1 MNTQSLPTHLLKL
14 LLLVGLIATGLSGR
28 VSALVLDEENRKQ
41 VILESG
47 ATVILIG
54 EATSSPTTRSR
65 RYYYLPFNL
74 RLSSRPDGTPEF
86 LFLKFTTEARGGAS
100 GGLMHFLMEWGATPA
115 QEAEIKSKLSSEE
128 RGAELV
134 GPVPMTAAGDAGSF
148 KIVSA
153 TLEDRTLSPTA
164 PILSGQAPLVPG
176 GKVATAARLTAA
188 GAQLLAASLEGS
200 RSISDVSIALNF
212 NYATLAPAVHGT
224 ISIDWSKLETE
235 KESIRAEYRRRR
247 SGTSSSS
254 SCFMFFCAS
263 SERAEYT
270 YSRDE
275 LREQYKF
282 LQEKQIVKVQFDE
295 LATLPE
301 EKVGKVREAFF
312 QFFLNMMAQPA
323 DQQNPPPPP
332 PGEDDKRKNLDIEKS
347 NGYRY
352 NYSAIR
358 RNITRKTQ
366 RMELNY
372 RLTFLNPFSIVGNL
386 ASWYN
391 GVRDNPKCVASV
403 NLNDPF
409 FQHRDIHFILDGD
422 VKDMFEEA
430 INYVTINVRKRR
442 TEGRAF
448 EDRLTIDS
456 KYIKEKGIDGLLTY
470 ARGEDRNPDN
480 YEYQTQW
487 SLRGGRIYPADPP
500 WKSGNWEGQTLALP
514 VVPRTIQLEGDI
526 DGMKSSDITRITA
539 QIHYRKFGEEVEE
552 NISISPAENKP
563 IVDKRIF
570 IDRNARGF
578 AYRLILYH
586 KTEGRLALPWAPQ
599 SDNYIY
605 AGIPA
610 DMLGTPSLKDAA
622 KEAARTVATGAS
634 EKVLERFSELVG
646 ERP

>member
-1 MNTQSLPTHLLKL
+1 MNTQSLPKYSLKF
-14 LLLVGLIATGLSGR
+14 LLLVGLICTGLLGR
-28 VSALVLDEENRKQ
+28 ATAVVLDEENRKQ

-47 ATVILIG
+47 ATVLLIG
-54 EATSSPTTRSR
+54 EATGSPTTRSR

-74 RLSSRPDGTPEF
+74 RLSSRVDGTPEF
-86 LFLKFTTEARGGAS
+86 LFLKFTSEGRSGAS

-115 QEAEIKSKLSSEE
+115 QEAEIKSKLRSED
-128 RGAELV
+128 AELV
-134 GPVPMTAAGDAGSF
+134 GPVPMTADGDAGSF

-153 TLEDRTLSPTA
+153 TLEDRALSPTA
-164 PILSGQAPLVPG
+164 VITSGKAPLVPG
-176 GKVATAARLTAA
+176 GKVAAAARLTAD
-188 GAQLLAASLEGS
+188 GAQLLGASLERA
-200 RSISDVSIALNF
+200 RSIADLSIALNF
-212 NYATLAPAVHGT
+212 NYATLAPAVHGSIT
-224 ISIDWSKLETE
+224 IDWSKLETE
-235 KESIRAEYRRRR
+235 RESIRAEYRRRR

-254 SCFMFFCAS
+254 SCFMFFCAT

-312 QFFLNMMAQPA
+312 QFFLNMLAQPA
-323 DQQNPPPPP
+323 DQQNPPPPA
-332 PGEDDKRKNLDIEKS
+332 GEDERKKLDIEKS

-358 RNITRKTQ
+358 RNVSRKTQ
-366 RMELNY
+366 RLELNY
-372 RLTFLNPFSIVGNL
+372 RLSFLNPFPIVGNL
-386 ASWYN
+386 ATWYN
-391 GVRDNPKCVASV
+391 GVRDNPKCVASI

-422 VKDMFEEA
+422 VKDMFEDA
-430 INYVTINVRKRR
+430 INYVTVNVRKRR
-442 TEGRAF
+442 SEGRAF

-456 KYIKEKGIDGLLTY
+456 KYIKDKGIDGVLTY
-470 ARGEDRNPDN
+470 ARGEDREPDT

-487 SLRGGRIYPADPP
+487 SLRGGRVYPANPS
-500 WKSGNWEGQTLALP
+500 WQSGTWEGQTLALP
-514 VVPRTIQLEGDI
+514 VVSRTIQFEGDI
-526 DGMKSSDITRITA
+526 DGMKASDITRITA

-552 NISISPAENKP
+552 NISVSPAENKP

-586 KTEGRLALPWAPQ
+586 KTEGQLVLPWAPQ

-605 AGIPA
+605 GAIPA
-610 DMLGTPSLKDAA
+610 DMLTTPSLKDAA
-622 KEAARTVATGAS
+622 KEAAKTLGTSTS